1 MACNAWN
8 HPANCDCDFRGGHG
22 NSLVLSTKPTNQK
35 PFTSLQSYVNPNA
48 RCPVCHEPVY
58 FYQSPT
64 GGRIFFDD
72 LGWPWP
78 KHGCTDNPLAQKAKL
93 TPLKPKVHRPF
104 ASRGGETL
112 SLYLIATLTQT
123 DDVVHIKFSSIR
135 NRLMVLNC
143 YIEAENLAA
152 QKIIIDDLKKAPSFV
167 IRNYDDLRLVEFI
180 SHRKKCVVAM
190 KILKARRG

>member
-8 HPANCDCDFRGGHG
+8 HPANCNCDFRGGHG
-22 NSLVLSTKPTNQK
+22 NLSVPSAKPTNQK

-48 RCPVCHEPVY
+48 HCPVCGDPVY

-93 TPLKPKVHRPF
+93 TRLTPKVNRPF
-104 ASRGGETL
+104 ACRRGETL
-112 SLYLIATLTQT
+112 SLYQIATLSQA
-123 DDVVHIKFSSIR
+123 DDVVHIKFASIR
-135 NRLMVLNC
+135 NRLIVINC
-143 YIEAENLAA
+143 YIETENLAG
-152 QKIIIDDLKKAPSFV
+152 QEILIDDLKMAPSFV
-167 IRNYDDLRLVEFI
+167 IRTYDDYRLVEFI
-180 SHRKKCVVAM
+180 SHRKKCVVDM
-190 KILKARRG
+190 KMPRVRER